1 MKILLVNKFHYLK
14 GGSEKYYFDLAKLLQ
29 EKGHEVAFFS
39 MENEKNI
46 KTDCKEYFV
55 KESDMNSKNIF
66 KAFDV
71 IYSEKNKKEMEKTLD
86 DFKPDIVHL
95 NNFQRQLSASIIK
108 PIKKR
113 HIPIVFTA
121 HDLQAICPEGSMLD
135 SNKNICE
142 KCLKGKNLNCV
153 KKKCVKDSGL
163 KSLLGAVEG
172 KYYRWNKI
180 YSKKIDK
187 IIAPSKYFKE
197 MFIKD
202 GIDSD
207 RVEILHNFID
217 VKDYN
222 VNIDD
227 QGYAFYYGRLSMEK
241 GIYNL
246 LKAMLNIK
254 DRKLFVAG
262 DGPEKDNI
270 EKFINENN
278 MEDRVKLLGFLDSN
292 KIKDYVRKARV
303 VIVPSIC
310 RENCPYSVLET
321 LAIGRPIIGSNLG
334 GIPEL
339 VKDGEYGYI
348 YNNIEELTEKI
359 KKLLDDKKL
368 AEEMGKNA
376 KNIIKREYSSDD
388 YYKAIMNIYN
398 KVIGDEKNERKI
410 NK

>member
-1 MKILLVNKFHYLK
+1 MDEVFVECEKLDHFGRGLCHVSGKIMFVPNLLPLEKAFVRVISDKRKYMIGEVVRLVKKSDDRIEPKCGLVNCGCAIKAMNYDKTLEFKKNKVTEILK
-14 GGSEKYYFDLAKLLQ
+14 KYSGLDGVIKEIIPSENVYFYRNKITLKVKDGKIGYFKNGSNELIEVKKCFLASEKMNKIIGVLNELDLSK
-29 EKGHEVAFFS
+29 
-39 MENEKNI
+39 
-46 KTDCKEYFV
+46 V
-55 KESDMNSKNIF
+55 KE
-66 KAFDV
+66 
-71 IYSEKNKKEMEKTLD
+71 
-86 DFKPDIVHL
+86 IV
-95 NNFQRQLSASIIK
+95 
-108 PIKKR
+108 
-113 HIPIVFTA
+113 
-121 HDLQAICPEGSMLD
+121 
-135 SNKNICE
+135 
-142 KCLKGKNLNCV
+142 
-153 KKKCVKDSGL
+153 
-163 KSLLGAVEG
+163 
-172 KYYRWNKI
+172 
-180 YSKKIDK
+180 
-187 IIAPSKYFKE
+187 
-197 MFIKD
+197 IKD
-202 GIDSD
+202 FDEVMI
-207 RVEILHNFID
+207 IID